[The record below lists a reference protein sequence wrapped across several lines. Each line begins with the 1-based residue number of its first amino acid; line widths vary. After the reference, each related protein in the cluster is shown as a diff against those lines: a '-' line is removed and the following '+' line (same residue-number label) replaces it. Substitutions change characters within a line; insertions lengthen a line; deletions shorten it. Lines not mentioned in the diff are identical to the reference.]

1 MAGNIEHG
9 VDNLEIVDI
18 GIKHAEDDGLG
29 FPRAIENIDIGG
41 DNGENRVI
49 SKSQPKNDGASL
61 VDINV
66 TYFEGVS
73 ANSNTS
79 MDVLY
84 NTLDSDADSDE
95 SCRRDEITNE
105 ALWSDNEEVFEVR
118 RQKAI
123 MERLIEKETMGNNK
137 NQQQSPKRRRNG
149 IERSQQQ
156 PTGFGVT
163 YNDDG
168 NLQFHEGSQNFDL
181 DGHLVATIRPSSRQ
195 TLQYGVNFSRQQV

>member
-18 GIKHAEDDGLG
+18 GIKHVEDDGLG
-29 FPRAIENIDIGG
+29 FPRAIGNIDIGG

-49 SKSQPKNDGASL
+49 SKSQPKDDGASL

-66 TYFEGVS
+66 IYFEGVS

-79 MDVLY
+79 VDVLY
-84 NTLDSDADSDE
+84 NTLDSDANSDE
-95 SCRRDEITNE
+95 SCCRDEITNE

-137 NQQQSPKRRRNG
+137 NVTKESKKDNDNDS
-149 IERSQQQ
+149 ISYRS
-156 PTGFGVT
+156 GG
-163 YNDDG
+163 Y
-168 NLQFHEGSQNFDL
+168 
-181 DGHLVATIRPSSRQ
+181 
-195 TLQYGVNFSRQQV
+195 Y